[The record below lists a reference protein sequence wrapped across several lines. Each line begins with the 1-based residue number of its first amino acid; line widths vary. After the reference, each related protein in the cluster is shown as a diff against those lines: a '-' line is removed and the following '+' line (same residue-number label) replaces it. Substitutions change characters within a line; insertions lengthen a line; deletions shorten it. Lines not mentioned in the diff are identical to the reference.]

1 MGPNNKKRSRKN
13 YVKYRLMVLDELGIE
28 RPDKK
33 TIERL
38 LDEEKTS
45 DGLVDAIFFEIIKNA
60 D

>member
-45 DGLVDAIFFEIIKNA
+45 DGLVD
-60 D
+60 